1 MRDGMISKKKI
12 SERRVLVTTF
22 FVDLLDV
29 ALNLSVAILT
39 GSVVMLSE
47 FFQGLADLT
56 AAAFLLVGYKRSRK
70 KADER
75 HPFGYGKEIYFWTL
89 ISAVVMMT
97 FTATASFYV
106 GLIRFLNPQEITHIG
121 YGYGTLLITLVTN
134 GYALSLSSRR
144 LLKNKPLKQLPWVFL
159 KSNVVTTKNALVLD
173 LMGTTAASCGLVS
186 LLLYQLV
193 GEKRFDGVGAM
204 VIGVTHAI
212 LAFVLIIG
220 IKGLLVGERA
230 APEIEEKITKAALGV
245 PQVKEVL
252 HLRTMQIGSDK
263 LLVNIDVNVQDR
275 LTTDELE
282 ALIDKIKTRIQE
294 KVSSIRYVQVEL
306 ETPE

>member
-1 MRDGMISKKKI
+1 MISKRKI

-22 FVDLLDV
+22 WVDLLDV

-70 KADER
+70 KADKL
-75 HPFGYGKEIYFWTL
+75 HPFGHGKEIYFWTL

-106 GLIRFLNPQEITHIG
+106 GLIRFLDPQEITHIG
-121 YGYGTLLITLVTN
+121 FGYGTLLITLVTN

-144 LLKNKPLKQLPWVFL
+144 LLKNKPLKQLPRVFL
-159 KSNVVTTKNALVLD
+159 NSDVVTTKNALVLD
-173 LMGTTAASCGLVS
+173 LMGTTAASSGLVS

-204 VIGVTHAI
+204 VIGVTTAI

-220 IKGLLVGERA
+220 LKGLLVGERA
-230 APEIEEKITKAALGV
+230 APQVEEKIKKAALSI
-245 PQVKEVL
+245 PQVKEIL
-252 HLRTMQIGSDK
+252 DLRTMQIGPDK
-263 LLVNIDVNVQDR
+263 LLVNVEVHMQNQ

-282 ALIDKIKTRIQE
+282 ALIDKIKKRIQE

-306 ETPE
+306 GTPE

>member
-1 MRDGMISKKKI
+1 MRDAMIFKRKI

-22 FVDLLDV
+22 WVDLLDV

-56 AAAFLLVGYKRSRK
+56 AAAFLMVGYKRSRK
-70 KADER
+70 KADKL
-75 HPFGYGKEIYFWTL
+75 HPFGHGKEIYFWTL

-121 YGYGTLLITLVTN
+121 FAYGTLLVTLVTN
-134 GYALSLSSRR
+134 TYALSLSYRR
-144 LLKNKPLKQLPWVFL
+144 LLKNKPLKQLPQEFL
-159 KSNVVTTKNALVLD
+159 HSNVVTTKNALVLD
-173 LMGTTAASCGLVS
+173 LMGSTAASCGLVS

-193 GEKRFDGVGAM
+193 GEKRFDGLGAM
-204 VIGVTHAI
+204 IIGVTTAI

-230 APEIEEKITKAALGV
+230 APQIEEKIKKATLSI

-252 HLRTMQIGSDK
+252 DLRTMQIGSDK
-263 LLVNIDVNVQDR
+263 LLVNIDVHMQDG

-282 ALIDKIKTRIQE
+282 TLIDNIKKRIRE

>member
-1 MRDGMISKKKI
+1 MISKRKI

-22 FVDLLDV
+22 WVDLLDV
-29 ALNLSVAILT
+29 VLNLCVAILT

-56 AAAFLLVGYKRSRK
+56 AAAFLLVGYKRSGK
-70 KADER
+70 KADKL

-121 YGYGTLLITLVTN
+121 FGYGTLLITLLSN

-144 LLKNKPLKQLPWVFL
+144 ILKSKPLKQLPQSFL
-159 KSNVVTTKNALVLD
+159 NSDVVTTKNALVLD
-173 LMGTTAASCGLVS
+173 LMGTTAASSGLVS

-193 GEKRFDGVGAM
+193 GERRFDGLGAM
-204 VIGVTHAI
+204 VIGVTTAI

-220 IKGLLVGERA
+220 IKRLLVGERA
-230 APEIEEKITKAALGV
+230 APQIEEKIRNAALSV
-245 PQVKEVL
+245 QQVKEIVD
-252 HLRTMQIGSDK
+252 LRTMQIGPDK
-263 LLVNIDVNVQDR
+263 LLVNIDVNMKDQ
-275 LTTDELE
+275 LTTDDLE
-282 ALIDKIKTRIQE
+282 ALIDKIKKRIQE
-294 KVSSIRYVQVEL
+294 KVSSVRYVQVEL

>member
-1 MRDGMISKKKI
+1 MISNRKV

-22 FVDLLDV
+22 WVDLLDV
-29 ALNLSVAILT
+29 ILNLAVAILT

-70 KADER
+70 KPDKP
-75 HPFGYGKEIYFWTL
+75 HPFGHGKEIYFWTL

-106 GLIRFLNPQEITHIG
+106 GLMRFLNPQEITHIG
-121 YGYGTLLITLVTN
+121 FGYGTLLITLVTN

-144 LLKNKPLKQLPWVFL
+144 LLKNKPVTQLPQLFL
-159 KSNVVTTKNALVLD
+159 NSDAVTAKNALVLD
-173 LMGTTAASCGLVS
+173 LMGTTAATSGLVS

-193 GEKRFDGVGAM
+193 DERRFDGVGAM
-204 VIGVTHAI
+204 VIGVTTAI
-212 LAFVLIIG
+212 LAVVLIIG
-220 IKGLLVGERA
+220 IKGLLIGERA
-230 APEIEEKITKAALGV
+230 APQIEEEIKQAALSIRE
-245 PQVKEVL
+245 VKEIFD
-252 HLRTMQIGSDK
+252 LRTMQIGPEK
-263 LLVNIDVNVQDR
+263 LLVNIDVHMQDR
-275 LTTDELE
+275 LTTDQLE
-282 ALIDKIKTRIQE
+282 ALIDKIKKRIQE
-294 KVSSIRYVQVEL
+294 KVSSVRYVQVEL

>member
-1 MRDGMISKKKI
+1 MGGAMISRKKI
-12 SERRVLVTTF
+12 SERRVLITTF
-22 FVDLLDV
+22 WVDLLDV

-70 KADER
+70 KADKR
-75 HPFGYGKEIYFWTL
+75 HPFGHGKEIYFWTL

-106 GLIRFLNPQEITHIG
+106 GLNRFLNPQEITHIG
-121 YGYGTLLITLVTN
+121 FGYGTLLITLVTN

-144 LLKNKPLKQLPWVFL
+144 LLKNKPIKQLPQLFM
-159 KSNVVTTKNALVLD
+159 SSSVVTTKNALVLD
-173 LMGTTAASCGLVS
+173 LMGTTASSFGLVS
-186 LLLYQLV
+186 LLLYQLL

-204 VIGVTHAI
+204 VIGVTTAI

-230 APEIEEKITKAALGV
+230 APEIEEKIKTATLSI
-245 PQVKEVL
+245 PHVKEVL
-252 HLRTMQIGSDK
+252 DLRTMQIGSDK
-263 LLVNIDVNVQDR
+263 LLVNIDVHMQDG

-282 ALIDKIKTRIQE
+282 ALIDKIKKRIQE
-294 KVSSIRYVQVEL
+294 RVSSIRYVQVEL
-306 ETPE
+306 ETG

>member
-1 MRDGMISKKKI
+1 MGSKKKI
-12 SERRVLVTTF
+12 SERLVIVTTF

-29 ALNLSVAILT
+29 ALNLFVAILT

-56 AAAFLLVGYKRSRK
+56 AAAFLLVGYKRAKK
-70 KADER
+70 KADQL

-121 YGYGTLLITLVTN
+121 FGYGTLLITLVTN
-134 GYALSLSSRR
+134 LYALSLSSRR
-144 LLKNKPLKQLPWVFL
+144 LLKNRPVKQLPQLFL

-173 LMGTTAASCGLVS
+173 LMGTTASASGLVS
-186 LLLYQLV
+186 LLLYQLI

-204 VIGVTHAI
+204 VIGVTTAM
-212 LAFVLIIG
+212 LAVVLIID

-230 APEIEEKITKAALGV
+230 VPEIEEKIKKAALSI
-245 PQVKEVL
+245 PQL
-252 HLRTMQIGSDK
+252 HEILDLRTMQIGSDK
-263 LLVNIDVNVQDR
+263 LLVNMEVHMEDE

-282 ALIDKIKTRIQE
+282 ALIDKIKTRIKE
-294 KVSSIRYVQVEL
+294 KVSSVRFVQVEL

>member
-1 MRDGMISKKKI
+1 MISKRKI

-22 FVDLLDV
+22 WVDLLDV
-29 ALNLSVAILT
+29 LLNLSVAILT

-70 KADER
+70 RADKL
-75 HPFGYGKEIYFWTL
+75 HPFGHGKEIYFWTL

-121 YGYGTLLITLVTN
+121 FGYGTLLITLVTN

-144 LLKNKPLKQLPWVFL
+144 LLKSKPLKQLPQLFL
-159 KSNVVTTKNALVLD
+159 NSDVVTTKNALVLD
-173 LMGTTAASCGLVS
+173 LMGTTAACSGLVS
-186 LLLYQLV
+186 LLLYQLA
-193 GEKRFDGVGAM
+193 GERRFDGVGAM
-204 VIGVTHAI
+204 VIGATTAI

-230 APEIEEKITKAALGV
+230 APQIEEQIKKATLGI
-245 PQVKEVL
+245 PQVREVL
-252 HLRTMQIGSDK
+252 DLRTMQIGPDK
-263 LLVNIDVNVQDR
+263 LLVNIEVHMQDQ
-275 LTTDELE
+275 LTTDDLE
-282 ALIDKIKTRIQE
+282 ASIDKIKKRIQE
-294 KVSSIRYVQVEL
+294 KVSSVRYVQVEL

>member
-1 MRDGMISKKKI
+1 MISKRKI

-22 FVDLLDV
+22 CVDLLDV
-29 ALNLSVAILT
+29 ILNLSVALLT

-56 AAAFLLVGYKRSRK
+56 AAGFLLVGYKRSRK
-70 KADER
+70 KADKL
-75 HPFGYGKEIYFWTL
+75 HPFGHGKEIYFWTL

-121 YGYGTLLITLVTN
+121 FGYGTLLITVVTN

-144 LLKNKPLKQLPWVFL
+144 ILKSKPLKQLPQLFL
-159 KSNVVTTKNALVLD
+159 KSDAVTAKNALVLD
-173 LMGTTAASCGLVS
+173 LMGTTAAGSGLLS

-193 GEKRFDGVGAM
+193 AERRFDGVGAM
-204 VIGVTHAI
+204 VIGVTTAI
-212 LAFVLIIG
+212 LAFVLITG

-230 APEIEEKITKAALGV
+230 APQIEEEIKKAALSI
-245 PQVKEVL
+245 PEVKEIL
-252 HLRTMQIGSDK
+252 DLRTMQIGPEK
-263 LLVNIDVNVQDR
+263 LLVNIEVHMQDQ
-275 LTTDELE
+275 LTTDDLE
-282 ALIDKIKTRIQE
+282 ALIDKIKTRIQG

>member
-1 MRDGMISKKKI
+1 MISKRKI

-29 ALNLSVAILT
+29 VLNLSVAILT

-56 AAAFLLVGYKRSRK
+56 AAAFLMVGYKRSRK
-70 KADER
+70 KADNL
-75 HPFGYGKEIYFWTL
+75 HPFGHGKEIYFWTL

-106 GLIRFLNPQEITHIG
+106 GLIRFLNPEDITHIEF
-121 YGYGTLLITLVTN
+121 GYGTLLITLVTN
-134 GYALSLSSRR
+134 GYALSLSARR
-144 LLKNKPLKQLPWVFL
+144 LLKNKPLKQLPQLFMN
-159 KSNVVTTKNALVLD
+159 SSVVTTKNALVLD
-173 LMGTTAASCGLVS
+173 LMGTTASSLGLVS
-186 LLLYQLV
+186 LLLYQLL

-204 VIGVTHAI
+204 IIGVTTAI

-230 APEIEEKITKAALGV
+230 APQIEEKIKTATLSI

-252 HLRTMQIGSDK
+252 DLRTMQIGSEK
-263 LLVNIDVNVQDR
+263 LLVNIDVHMQDG

-282 ALIDKIKTRIQE
+282 ALIDKIKQRIRE
-294 KVSSIRYVQVEL
+294 KVSSIRYVHVEL
-306 ETPE
+306 ETPD

>member
-1 MRDGMISKKKI
+1 MRNAMISKRKI

-22 FVDLLDV
+22 WVDLLDV
-29 ALNLSVAILT
+29 VLNLSVAILT

-56 AAAFLLVGYKRSRK
+56 AAAFLLIGYKRSRK
-70 KADER
+70 KADKL
-75 HPFGYGKEIYFWTL
+75 HPFGHGKEIYFWTL

-97 FTATASFYV
+97 LTATASFYI
-106 GLIRFLNPQEITHIG
+106 GLIRFLNPQEISYIG
-121 YGYGTLLITLVTN
+121 FGYGTLLITLVTN

-144 LLKNKPLKQLPWVFL
+144 LLKSKPLKQLPQLFL
-159 KSNVVTTKNALVLD
+159 KSDAVTAKNALVLD
-173 LMGTTAASCGLVS
+173 LMGTTAAISGLLS

-193 GEKRFDGVGAM
+193 GERRFDGVGAM
-204 VIGVTHAI
+204 VIGVTTAI

-230 APEIEEKITKAALGV
+230 APLIEEEIKKAALGI
-245 PQVKEVL
+245 PQVKEVVD
-252 HLRTMQIGSDK
+252 LRTMQIGSDK
-263 LLVNIDVNVQDR
+263 LLVNIDVHMQDG

-282 ALIDKIKTRIQE
+282 ALIDKIKKRIRE

>member
-1 MRDGMISKKKI
+1 MVSKKKI

-22 FVDLLDV
+22 WVDLLDV
-29 ALNLSVAILT
+29 ALNLTVAILT

-56 AAAFLLVGYKRSRK
+56 AAAFLMVGYKRSKK
-70 KADER
+70 KADKL

-106 GLIRFLNPQEITHIG
+106 GLLRFLNPEDITNIEF
-121 YGYGTLLITLVTN
+121 GYGTLLITLVTN

-144 LLKNKPLKQLPWVFL
+144 LLKNKPLKQLPQLFMN
-159 KSNVVTTKNALVLD
+159 SSVVTTKNALVLD
-173 LMGTTAASCGLVS
+173 LMGTTASGFGLVS
-186 LLLYQLV
+186 LLLYQLL

-204 VIGVTHAI
+204 IIGVTTAI

-230 APEIEEKITKAALGV
+230 APQIEEKIKTATLGI
-245 PQVKEVL
+245 PHVKEVL
-252 HLRTMQIGSDK
+252 DLRTMQIGSDK
-263 LLVNIDVNVQDR
+263 LLVNIDVNMEDG

-282 ALIDKIKTRIQE
+282 ALIDKIKKRIRE

-306 ETPE
+306 DTPE

>member
-1 MRDGMISKKKI
+1 
-12 SERRVLVTTF
+12 
-22 FVDLLDV
+22 
-29 ALNLSVAILT
+29 
-39 GSVVMLSE
+39 MLSE

-56 AAAFLLVGYKRSRK
+56 AAAFLMVGYKRSKK
-70 KADER
+70 KADKL

-106 GLIRFLNPQEITHIG
+106 GLLRFLNPEDITNIEF
-121 YGYGTLLITLVTN
+121 GYGTLLITLVTN

-144 LLKNKPLKQLPWVFL
+144 LLKNKPLKQLPQLFMN
-159 KSNVVTTKNALVLD
+159 SSVVTTKNALVLD
-173 LMGTTAASCGLVS
+173 LMGTTASGFGLVS
-186 LLLYQLV
+186 LLLYQLL

-204 VIGVTHAI
+204 IIGVTTAI

-230 APEIEEKITKAALGV
+230 APQIEEKIKTATLGI
-245 PQVKEVL
+245 PHVKEVL
-252 HLRTMQIGSDK
+252 DLRTMQIGSDK
-263 LLVNIDVNVQDR
+263 LLVNIDVNMEDG

-282 ALIDKIKTRIQE
+282 ALIDKIKKRIRE

-306 ETPE
+306 DTPE

>member
-1 MRDGMISKKKI
+1 MISKRKI

-22 FVDLLDV
+22 WVDLLDV

-56 AAAFLLVGYKRSRK
+56 AAAFLLVGYRRSRK
-70 KADER
+70 KADKL
-75 HPFGYGKEIYFWTL
+75 HPFGHGKEIYFWTL

-106 GLIRFLNPQEITHIG
+106 GLMRFLNPQEITHIG
-121 YGYGTLLITLVTN
+121 FGYGTLLITLVTN

-144 LLKNKPLKQLPWVFL
+144 LLKNKPLKRLPQLFL
-159 KSNVVTTKNALVLD
+159 NSDVVTTKNALVLD
-173 LMGTTAASCGLVS
+173 LMGTTAASSGLVS

-204 VIGVTHAI
+204 VIGVTTAI

-230 APEIEEKITKAALGV
+230 APQIEEKIKQAALSI
-245 PQVKEVL
+245 PQVKEIL
-252 HLRTMQIGSDK
+252 DLRTMQIGPDK
-263 LLVNIDVNVQDR
+263 LLVNIDIHMQDQ

-282 ALIDKIKTRIQE
+282 ALIDKIKKRIQE

-306 ETPE
+306 GTPE

>member
-1 MRDGMISKKKI
+1 MRDVMIFKRKI

-22 FVDLLDV
+22 WVDLLDV
-29 ALNLSVAILT
+29 VLNLSVAILT

-56 AAAFLLVGYKRSRK
+56 AAAFLLIGYKRSRK
-70 KADER
+70 KADKL
-75 HPFGYGKEIYFWTL
+75 HPFGHGKEIYFWTL

-106 GLIRFLNPQEITHIG
+106 GLIRFLNPQEITHIEF
-121 YGYGTLLITLVTN
+121 GYGTLLITLVTN

-144 LLKNKPLKQLPWVFL
+144 LLKSKPLKQLPQLFL
-159 KSNVVTTKNALVLD
+159 NSDAVTAKNALVLD
-173 LMGTTAASCGLVS
+173 LMGTTAAISGLLS

-193 GEKRFDGVGAM
+193 GERRFDGGGAM
-204 VIGVTHAI
+204 VIGVTTAI

-230 APEIEEKITKAALGV
+230 APQIEEKIKTAALSI
-245 PQVKEVL
+245 PQVKEIL
-252 HLRTMQIGSDK
+252 DLRTMQIGPDK
-263 LLVNIDVNVQDR
+263 LLVNIEVHMQDQ
-275 LTTDELE
+275 LTTDDLE
-282 ALIDKIKTRIQE
+282 ALIDKIKKRIQE

>member
-1 MRDGMISKKKI
+1 MISKRKI

-22 FVDLLDV
+22 WVDVLDV
-29 ALNLSVAILT
+29 ALNLFVAILT

-70 KADER
+70 KADKL
-75 HPFGYGKEIYFWTL
+75 HPFGHGKEIYFWTL

-106 GLIRFLNPQEITHIG
+106 GLRRFINPQEITHIG
-121 YGYGTLLITLVTN
+121 FAYGTLLITLVSN

-144 LLKNKPLKQLPWVFL
+144 LLKSKPLKQLPQSFL
-159 KSNVVTTKNALVLD
+159 KSDAVTAKNALVLD
-173 LMGTTAASCGLVS
+173 LMGTTAATSGLVS
-186 LLLYQLV
+186 LLLYQLA

-204 VIGVTHAI
+204 VIGVTTAI

-230 APEIEEKITKAALGV
+230 APQIEEKIKQAALTI
-245 PQVKEVL
+245 PQVKEIL
-252 HLRTMQIGSDK
+252 DLRTMQIGPEK
-263 LLVNIDVNVQDR
+263 LLVNLDIHMRDE
-275 LTTDELE
+275 LTTDEIE
-282 ALIDKIKTRIQE
+282 AVIDKIKKRIKE
-294 KVSSIRYVQVEL
+294 KVSSVRYVQVEL
-306 ETPE
+306 ETPD

>member
-1 MRDGMISKKKI
+1 MISRRNI

-22 FVDLLDV
+22 WVDFLDV
-29 ALNLSVAILT
+29 VLNLSVAILT
-39 GSVVMLSE
+39 GSVIMLSE

-56 AAAFLLVGYKRSRK
+56 AAAFLMVGYKRSRK
-70 KADER
+70 KADSL
-75 HPFGYGKEIYFWTL
+75 HPFGHGKEIYFWTL

-97 FTATASFYV
+97 FTATASFYF
-106 GLIRFLNPQEITHIG
+106 GLIRFLNPQEITYIG
-121 YGYGTLLITLVTN
+121 FGYGTLLVTLATN
-134 GYALSLSSRR
+134 AYALSLSYRR
-144 LLKNKPLKQLPWVFL
+144 LMKNKPLMQLPQAFL
-159 KSNVVTTKNALVLD
+159 HSNVVTTKNALVLD
-173 LMGTTAASCGLVS
+173 LMGTTAACFGLAS
-186 LLLYQLV
+186 LLLYQLL

-204 VIGVTHAI
+204 IIGVTTAI

-230 APEIEEKITKAALGV
+230 EPQIEEKIKNVALSI

-252 HLRTMQIGSDK
+252 DLRTMQIGSDK
-263 LLVNIDVNVQDR
+263 LLVNIDVHMQDG

-282 ALIDKIKTRIQE
+282 VLIDKIKKRIRE
-294 KVSSIRYVQVEL
+294 KVSSVRYVQVEL

>member
-1 MRDGMISKKKI
+1 
-12 SERRVLVTTF
+12 
-22 FVDLLDV
+22 
-29 ALNLSVAILT
+29 
-39 GSVVMLSE
+39 MLSE

-70 KADER
+70 KADKR
-75 HPFGYGKEIYFWTL
+75 HPFGHGKEIYFWTL

-97 FTATASFYV
+97 FTATASFYF
-106 GLIRFLNPQEITHIG
+106 GLNRFLNPQEITHIG
-121 YGYGTLLITLVTN
+121 FGYGTLLITLVTN

-144 LLKNKPLKQLPWVFL
+144 LLKNKPIKQLPQLFM
-159 KSNVVTTKNALVLD
+159 SSSVVTTKNALVLD
-173 LMGTTAASCGLVS
+173 LMGTTASSFGLVS
-186 LLLYQLV
+186 LLLYQLL

-204 VIGVTHAI
+204 VIGVTTAI

-230 APEIEEKITKAALGV
+230 APEIEEKIKTATLSI
-245 PQVKEVL
+245 PHVKEVL
-252 HLRTMQIGSDK
+252 DLRTMQIGSDK
-263 LLVNIDVNVQDR
+263 LLVNIDVHMQDG

-282 ALIDKIKTRIQE
+282 ALIDKIKKRIQE

-306 ETPE
+306 ETST

>member
-1 MRDGMISKKKI
+1 MISKRKI

-22 FVDLLDV
+22 WVDLLDV

-56 AAAFLLVGYKRSRK
+56 AAAFLMVGYKRSRK
-70 KADER
+70 KADSL
-75 HPFGYGKEIYFWTL
+75 HPFGHGKEIYFWTL

-106 GLIRFLNPQEITHIG
+106 GLIRFLNPTDITHIEF
-121 YGYGTLLITLVTN
+121 GYGTLLITLVTN

-144 LLKNKPLKQLPWVFL
+144 LLKNKPLKQLPQLFMN
-159 KSNVVTTKNALVLD
+159 SSVVTTKNALVLD
-173 LMGTTAASCGLVS
+173 LMGTTASSLGLVS
-186 LLLYQLV
+186 LLLYQLL

-204 VIGVTHAI
+204 IIGVTTAI

-230 APEIEEKITKAALGV
+230 APQIEEKIRTATLSI
-245 PQVKEVL
+245 PHVKEVL
-252 HLRTMQIGSDK
+252 NLRTMQIGSDK
-263 LLVNIDVNVQDR
+263 LLVNIDVHMQDG

-282 ALIDKIKTRIQE
+282 ELIDKIKKRIRE

-306 ETPE
+306 DTPE